1 MMEINRHNYEAFL
14 LDLLEG
20 NLSVE
25 DQQQV
30 HNFLLSNPEC
40 ARELMELEPWI
51 LKGEEYSFQKKSLLK
66 KEFPN
71 ALSSLNDHNFDLFS
85 IARMEGD
92 LSNKQESA
100 HQEMLSLDDLK
111 YQQWSEWQQ
120 TRLLPE
126 KLEFKDKNRLKHK
139 SGPKIRIIGMAVIST
154 AAALAL
160 LLFLFRDGPDLPQ
173 QEQAMQEPL
182 DLPSQ
187 GFASED
193 LPLED
198 LSARDLTVRQS
209 LDLQSQAEIR
219 KVLEKTPD
227 QEVFRTKDPVL
238 FSVKKEHER
247 PAELGSKMAVL
258 IQDDIQPRLLAVSA
272 RQINALSL
280 AEGPVPD
287 KIEALYVPPVPVH
300 LSSLSVAQISDIGL
314 QEVLENYA
322 EEKDISVL
330 TIANAGIKGINK
342 IAGSDLSLMASR
354 DEEGEVSGFQFK
366 GKRFSFSRPLSRE
379 E

>member
-14 LDLLEG
+14 LDLMEG

-30 HNFLLSNPEC
+30 HNFLLLNPDC
-40 ARELMELEPWI
+40 ARELMEIEPWI
-51 LKGEEYSFQKKSLLK
+51 LEDEEHSYRNKEVLK

-71 ALSSLNDHNFDLFS
+71 ALSSLNEHNFDLFS

-92 LSNKQESA
+92 LSAKQESA

-111 YQQWSEWQQ
+111 YRQWSEWQQ

-160 LLFLFRDGPDLPQ
+160 LLFLFRGGMDLPQ
-173 QEQAMQEPL
+173 QEQAMRGPL
-182 DLPSQ
+182 DLPSP

-193 LPLED
+193 LPSKD
-198 LSARDLTVRQS
+198 LSSRDIAVRQS
-209 LDLQSQAEIR
+209 TDVQSQTDIG

-227 QEVFRTKDPVL
+227 QAVLKAKDPVL

-247 PAELGSKMAVL
+247 PAEPGSKMAVVP
-258 IQDDIQPRLLAVSA
+258 QDDLQPRLLAVSA
-272 RQINALSL
+272 RQINAISL

-314 QEVLENYA
+314 QEVLEDYA
-322 EEKDISVL
+322 EEKGFSVL

-342 IAGSDLSLMASR
+342 IAGSDLSLLASR
-354 DEEGEVSGFQFK
+354 DEEGEVSGFQLK
-366 GKRFSFSRPLSRE
+366 GKRFSFARPLSRE